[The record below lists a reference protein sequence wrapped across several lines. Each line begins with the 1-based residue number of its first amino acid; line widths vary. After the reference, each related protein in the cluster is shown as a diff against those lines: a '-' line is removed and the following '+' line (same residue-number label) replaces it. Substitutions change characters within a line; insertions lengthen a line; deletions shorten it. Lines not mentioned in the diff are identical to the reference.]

1 MSYETPFGFKCG
13 DCDGYFDFEEYD
25 QEVGLCKEC
34 ATPDS
39 EPMDWGTG
47 KMQDEPFDY
56 NG

>member
-1 MSYETPFGFKCG
+1 MSMETPFGFKCG
-13 DCDGYFDFEEYD
+13 DCDCYFDFDEYD

-34 ATPDS
+34 ANPDS